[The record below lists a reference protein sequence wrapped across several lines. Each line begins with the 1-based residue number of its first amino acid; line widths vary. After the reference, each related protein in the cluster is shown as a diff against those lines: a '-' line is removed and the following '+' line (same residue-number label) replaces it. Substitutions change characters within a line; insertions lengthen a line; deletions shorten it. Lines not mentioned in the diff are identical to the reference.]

1 MLLLSPAH
9 GQATHTIDP
18 CAERIP
24 LPPVDHKSSE
34 FSAAPRVLSQSPS
47 FSVQNRAS
55 SDRVLEKV
63 PGIEGEGARPKR
75 SADVSPRT
83 KEGCLGSISG
93 GKSLQE
99 SEGP

>member
-55 SDRVLEKV
+55 SD
-63 PGIEGEGARPKR
+63 EGF
-75 SADVSPRT
+75 
-83 KEGCLGSISG
+83 
-93 GKSLQE
+93 GKSTRHRGRRGSTEAFGGRKPEDQGGLF
-99 SEGP
+99 GIHLGR